1 MGEVIYQ
8 MLKKYDYDAAAKVLF
23 LKGVEKLQERG
34 SSLDAARLFNRAL
47 DCVVCDDCFF
57 ECLVDGQE
65 KILVKCLGNTN
76 EEALF
81 VEAIINLYSGV
92 YDNSISAGDKY
103 IQLYGETANI
113 LYVKARASVLSCD
126 YETADQLH
134 DEILEKFD
142 NGTNLKVLYR
152 GAILNEEYCKIDGLS
167 ILVQLVE
174 LAPHTLKIHTVIREL
189 MQKRNLSLNVS
200 EETDNCI
207 YAGFNNP
214 DLDNG
219 AFMEILMS
227 HYTENNDTYKEY
239 LDILSKQIFS

>member
-1 MGEVIYQ
+1 
-8 MLKKYDYDAAAKVLF
+8 ML
-23 LKGVEKLQERG
+23 
-34 SSLDAARLFNRAL
+34 
-47 DCVVCDDCFF
+47 
-57 ECLVDGQE
+57 
-65 KILVKCLGNTN
+65 
-76 EEALF
+76 
-81 VEAIINLYSGV
+81 
-92 YDNSISAGDKY
+92 
-103 IQLYGETANI
+103 
-113 LYVKARASVLSCD
+113 
-126 YETADQLH
+126 

-142 NGTNLKVLYR
+142 NGTNLKLLYR

-174 LAPHTLKIHTVIREL
+174 LAPHTLNLHTVIREL

-214 DLDNG
+214 DLDNV